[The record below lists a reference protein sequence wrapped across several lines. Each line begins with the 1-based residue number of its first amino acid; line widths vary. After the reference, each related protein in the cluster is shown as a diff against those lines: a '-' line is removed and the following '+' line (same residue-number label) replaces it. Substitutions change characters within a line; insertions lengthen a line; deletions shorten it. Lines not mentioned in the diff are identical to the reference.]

1 METSWDGVRA
11 FDPPTAWKSKSLE
24 KADAWMSS
32 KGKREQMQHN
42 MFSFART
49 VLILS
54 VLIFF
59 FFPSHL
65 RLYQNKQTKKS
76 KEKCSL
82 ASEP

>member
-1 METSWDGVRA
+1 
-11 FDPPTAWKSKSLE
+11 
-24 KADAWMSS
+24 MSS
-32 KGKREQMQHN
+32 KGKRDQMQFN

-65 RLYQNKQTKKS
+65 RLYQNKQTKKKVKKNAVWQVNPS
-76 KEKCSL
+76 MQLEVIHAAVIKEKKKK
-82 ASEP
+82 